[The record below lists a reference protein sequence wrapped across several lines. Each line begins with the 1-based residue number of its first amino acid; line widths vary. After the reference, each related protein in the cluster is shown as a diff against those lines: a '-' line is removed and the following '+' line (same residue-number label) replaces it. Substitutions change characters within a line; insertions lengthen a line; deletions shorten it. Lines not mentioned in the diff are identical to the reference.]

1 MSAPGFL
8 PETSITT
15 SPISMYRSIPNPILR
30 RCRACQ
36 CSVIGIC
43 EASWRPLRRLIRSLR
58 PRTNRPR
65 PMISCG
71 TRSTVRSRSSAEAI
85 RDVPGRA
92 SAVTSAN
99 YQVLSYKPDEYF
111 NSRNRRHYFAEISTV
126 ANQVIFF
133 DPDNGFEP
141 EKSCENQHLSYQ
153 ELQDVLERLSPHSV
167 VTVFQYF
174 RRMPFPAD

>member
-1 MSAPGFL
+1 
-8 PETSITT
+8 
-15 SPISMYRSIPNPILR
+15 
-30 RCRACQ
+30 
-36 CSVIGIC
+36 
-43 EASWRPLRRLIRSLR
+43 
-58 PRTNRPR
+58 RPR

-71 TRSTVRSRSSAEAI
+71 TRSTVRSRFSAEAI

-133 DPDNGFEP
+133 DPDNAFEP
-141 EKSCENQHLSYQ
+141 EKSCETQHLNYQ

-174 RRMPFPAD
+174 RRMPFPADFARIRERLLGGLATAIYWQALMFVGLSRSPELIG